1 MSEQEYY
8 VPEGTYWP
16 IIGSIG
22 VSTLFVGFANQMH
35 GAEWGGSVMALGFA
49 IMVFMMF
56 GWFGQVVNESTS
68 GIYNKQVDRSFRWG
82 MSWFIFS
89 EVMFFAAFFGAL
101 FYARQ
106 LSVPWLGGA
115 DNNIFTPDLW
125 NAFSASWHQMAFM
138 APGSV
143 TDTVLQSGTVMSFP
157 AVPATGIETATPAM
171 VVDPWGLPA
180 LNTALLLASGV
191 TLTFAHHALRAGHR
205 NQIVGWL
212 VATIALGA
220 AFLGFQIMEYGHA
233 YHDGLKLTSGI
244 YGSTFYML
252 TGFHGFHVTV
262 GVIMLTV
269 ILFRVQKGHFSAD
282 NHFGFEGV
290 AWYWHFVDVV
300 WLGLFIFVYWL

>member
-8 VPEGTYWP
+8 VPHGTYWP

-22 VSTLFVGFANQMH
+22 ISTLFVGFANQMH
-35 GAEWGGSVMALGFA
+35 GVEWGGSVMALGLA
-49 IMVFMMF
+49 ITVFMMF
-56 GWFGQVVNESTS
+56 GWFGQVVSESTS
-68 GIYNKQVDRSFRWG
+68 GMYSKQVDRSFRWG

-106 LSVPWLGGA
+106 MSVPWLGGA
-115 DNNIFTPDLW
+115 DNNLYTPDLW
-125 NAFSASWHQMAFM
+125 NAFSASWHQMAFL
-138 APGSV
+138 APG
-143 TDTVLQSGTVMSFP
+143 TELASGTVMSFP
-157 AVPATGIETATPAM
+157 EVPATGIATATPAD

-212 VATIALGA
+212 VATIALGV
-220 AFLGFQIMEYGHA
+220 AFLGFQIMEYSHA

-262 GVIMLTV
+262 GAIMLTV
-269 ILFRVQKGHFSAD
+269 ILYRVQKGHFDKD